1 MAFLDIVIYRLS
13 QKLQAV
19 KTVTF
24 SQSQSWKKMVLWVL
38 QNPTFFRF
46 SAKSVRFFGKL
57 LQNLQNFTKYYIMLP
72 NLPNFTKFHKIL
84 PNITKFIPNL

>member
-1 MAFLDIVIYRLS
+1 MAVLDIVIYGLS

-19 KTVTF
+19 KTVKF
-24 SQSQSWKKMVLWVL
+24 SQSQSWKKMVLWAL
-38 QNPTFFRF
+38 HYPTFF
-46 SAKSVRFFGKL
+46 AKL
-57 LQNLQNFTKYYIMLP
+57 LPNLPNFTKFYIMLP